1 MYKNLLV
8 ISFLILLSNNLY
20 SQQVKSGDNFQL
32 GNNQNLSII
41 NKISQLSYEHFSS
54 QIVSTSL
61 KNFNSNNSFNR
72 SNFLNHQSLI
82 FAKINFFS
90 INNLKRSSVPISDN
104 EPENGKEED
113 SFWDNNFVYF
123 AIGAAVAV
131 ILYLVWQSSGSDD
144 APQNTLGLPP
154 KP

>member
-41 NKISQLSYEHFSS
+41 NKISQLSYEQFSS

>member
-1 MYKNLLV
+1 MYKSLIV
-8 ISFLILLSNNLY
+8 ISFLILLSHNSY
-20 SQQVKSGDNFQL
+20 SQPANSSDNLEF
-32 GNNQNLSII
+32 GNFQNLSVI
-41 NKISQLSYEHFSS
+41 NKISQLSYGQFSS
-54 QIVSTSL
+54 QIVSASL

-72 SNFLNHQSLI
+72 SNSLNHQSLI
-82 FAKINFFS
+82 YAKINFFS
-90 INNLKRSSVPISDN
+90 KENLKRSSAPISNND
-104 EPENGKEED
+104 PENGNEEE

-131 ILYLVWQSSGSDD
+131 ILYLVWQSSGSDE